1 MAWLQLARIALLPT
15 ILWDFHAGLLLADLR
30 WDRHAVLA
38 LLSLLAI
45 YHGGMMLN
53 DLRDVA
59 VDRAA
64 GRRRPLVDGRIS
76 PIAAGIAILVAF
88 AGALTLASF
97 TGPWLPTLAA
107 WLLGIVVLY
116 DLCGADLRRH
126 FGPALLAAARGFS
139 LCFAAFAVFGFEEAR
154 IAIGTGP
161 IAGYALYFLFLSRLA
176 QSEESGIHGLNG
188 LSFLLM
194 GAVAPAILFYDG
206 QPAWWFLPAWI
217 AFAFYLLRPAIA
229 KRHDF
234 WEPEV
239 VQSMVRHSLGSAPLV
254 PGLCLLADGDG
265 SLALQ
270 ALLAIPVCL
279 VVRQLA
285 RRWAPE

>member
-15 ILWDFHAGLLLADLR
+15 ILWDFHAGLLLADLS
-30 WDRHAVLA
+30 WDRQAVLA
-38 LLSLLAI
+38 LLALLAI

-53 DLRDVA
+53 DLRDIV
-59 VDRAA
+59 VDREA

-76 PIAAGIAILVAF
+76 PLAAGIAIFVAF
-88 AGALTLASF
+88 AAALVLATF

-116 DLCGADLRRH
+116 DLCGPDLRKH
-126 FGPALLAAARGFS
+126 IGPALLAAARGFS
-139 LCFAAFAVFGFEEAR
+139 LCFAAFAVLGFEETR

-161 IAGYALYFLFLSRLA
+161 IASYALYFLFLSRLA
-176 QSEESGIHGLNG
+176 QNEESGIHGLNG
-188 LSFLLM
+188 LSFMLM

-206 QPAWWFLPAWI
+206 QPSWLFLPAWI
-217 AFAFYLLRPAIA
+217 AFVFYLLRPAIA
-229 KRHDF
+229 RRHDY
-234 WEPEV
+234 WEPEI
-239 VQSMVRHSLGSAPLV
+239 VQGMVRHGLGSAPLV

-265 SLALQ
+265 SLAMQ
-270 ALLAIPVCL
+270 AFLAIPVCL